1 MKVYRL
7 LAFFLS
13 MIIST
18 LSIAQNKFDGL
29 WTGTIAAGGIEMQI
43 DFEINEV
50 ERKVLMSVPIQNIE
64 DIKSSTLVISGDT
77 LTIMYTAFRA
87 RYDAVYDSESEA
99 FVGEWNCIRLEKNRC
114 KNRIQK
120 TTNAK

>member
-1 MKVYRL
+1 
-7 LAFFLS
+7 

-43 DFEINEV
+43 DFEIIET
-50 ERKVLMSVPIQNIE
+50 EQKVLMSVPIQNLE
-64 DIKSSTLVISGDT
+64 DIESSTLVIKGDT

-87 RYDAVYDSESEA
+87 RYDAIYDNESEE
-99 FVGEWNCIRLEKNRC
+99 FVG
-114 KNRIQK
+114 
-120 TTNAK
+120 